1 MLSRS
6 GLIRYFLRWNVN
18 KEGEHSCSPLS
29 VGVGRSAWQVYPP
42 LQFIKKW
49 PFPTLKMKLIFS
61 KPNNMIFG
69 KKNPNKDSFADKF
82 LTGASDP
89 SPNIKEKSIFC
100 SSTLPCLCSRWLI
113 YILTNRFARK
123 PDSKEKPFMCL
134 PDIHWTMFI
143 PLAALSDYF
152 DAGRWSQTLKS
163 AI

>member
-6 GLIRYFLRWNVN
+6 GLIMSFLRGRGAQLSPFVCGRGRKSSAGSSNLIIYKKNDPFFPKRWSSFSASQTTWFS
-18 KEGEHSCSPLS
+18 GE
-29 VGVGRSAWQVYPP
+29 
-42 LQFIKKW
+42 
-49 PFPTLKMKLIFS
+49 
-61 KPNNMIFG
+61 
-69 KKNPNKDSFADKF
+69 NPNKDSFADKF

-100 SSTLPCLCSRWLI
+100 SSTLLCLCSRWLI

-134 PDIHWTMFI
+134 PDTQRTLFI
-143 PLAALSDYF
+143 PLAALSNYF
-152 DAGRWSQTLKS
+152 DAGCCSQTLKS